1 MSELYH
7 IRREIEIKLNLE
19 SFTNYLKLIG
29 FLGKI
34 DKEEQ
39 QVNGFFDTEDKK
51 LASDGWALRVRAE
64 DRVGLVTLKGMNTA
78 DDIAS
83 VRDEIEEEI
92 PHGLAL
98 EILELKYDVM
108 SLDIEPIRYVK
119 DTWGD
124 IAVAKLV
131 HFENNRKV
139 KAFKICD
146 YMYDLLLDTTHFPDG
161 SVDYELEV
169 EVDNEQQVEV
179 VHDYLQKLFTSL
191 QIPFQ
196 VQEKTKYARALE
208 RAGMF

>member
-7 IRREIEIKLNLE
+7 IHREIEIKLNLE

-34 DKEEQ
+34 DGEEHQ
-39 QVNGFFDTEDKK
+39 INGFFDTEDKK

-64 DRVGLVTLKGMNTA
+64 NKIGLVTLKGMNTA
-78 DDIAS
+78 SDVAS

-98 EILELKYDVM
+98 EILDLKYDLLT
-108 SLDIEPIRYVK
+108 LDIEPIRYVK
-119 DTWGD
+119 DTWGA

-131 HFENNRKV
+131 HFENNRQV
-139 KAFKICD
+139 KTFKIGD
-146 YMYDLLLDTTHFPDG
+146 YTYDLLIDTTHFSDG

-169 EVDNEQQVEV
+169 EIENEQQVEV
-179 VHDYLQKLFTSL
+179 VYDYLQKLFVSL
-191 QIPFQ
+191 NIPFQ
-196 VQEKTKYARALE
+196 IQEKTKFLRALE
-208 RAGMF
+208 RANLF